1 MVYEVPASKASVDQN
16 VFTFKIPGDRRTHK
30 VPKLR
35 FIKPSLMR
43 EMDAQ
48 ANRIDRVYALLEH
61 YVPGVVD
68 KFESLDQLEA
78 LYENWA
84 KESGVSVGESSA
96 SSES

>member
-1 MVYEVPASKASVDQN
+1 MFEVPTSKASIDQN
-16 VFTFKIPGDRRTHK
+16 VYSFKIPGDRRTHK

-48 ANRIDRVYALLEH
+48 DNRIDRVYALLEH

-68 KFESLDQLEA
+68 KFEGLDQLEA
-78 LYENWA
+78 LYADWA
-84 KESGVSVGESSA
+84 KESGVTVGESSA